1 MKETPKKQVILCV
14 DDDRK
19 NLELLEALLTP
30 RGYDLRLAGT
40 GEEALKNVA
49 AEPPDLILL
58 DIMMPGM
65 SGLTVLEKLR
75 ADEGTRLIP
84 VVLLTSLSATEDR
97 IRGIEAGCDDFISK
111 PFDKNELLT
120 RVKALLRGSFYRR
133 ALDEREKFEA
143 VIQEMGDGVIVCRP
157 DGTITSINHSAK
169 EYLGLAEGANF
180 VDRIFE
186 KYTVSI
192 EREGVTDLSVKRK
205 NFDIQ
210 RKETEAFK
218 SLYLEAR
225 MDVLRAPSGEIS
237 SVVVV
242 LRDVTSE
249 RTEEFMAQDFL
260 ALIAH
265 KFNTPVTVVREALD
279 LVKNDV
285 PEGPN
290 QEVLK
295 AAETKI
301 RDIHNLSQRLIFILE
316 AQSKGLRGNLSVSLI
331 ENKLFAAIEKLNKS
345 CKIEAAVEKHISAPR
360 VALWKAIVLEELLE
374 NAYRF
379 RGKDPLRLR
388 ITVCDDFMEVADNG
402 AGIPAEERK
411 KIFEPFYQI
420 YKYFHGNIPGLGL
433 GLTLVKKLV
442 ELNKGKI
449 EVESEIGKGTTFKVV
464 F

>member
-1 MKETPKKQVILCV
+1 MTETKKQVILCV
-14 DDDRK
+14 DDDKK
-19 NLELLEALLTP
+19 NLALLEALLGP
-30 RGYDLRLAGT
+30 KGYDLRLAGS
-40 GEEALKNVA
+40 GEETLKCVA
-49 AEPPDLILL
+49 AELPDLILL

-75 ADEGTRLIP
+75 SDERARLIP
-84 VVLLTSLSATEDR
+84 VVLLTSLSASEDK

-143 VIQEMGDGVIVCRP
+143 VIEEMGDGVIVCRP

-180 VDRIFE
+180 LNHIFE
-186 KYTVSI
+186 KYSI
-192 EREGVTDLSVKRK
+192 SIGREDVTDFSVKRQK
-205 NFDIQ
+205 FDIK
-210 RKETEAFK
+210 REETEAFK
-218 SLYLEAR
+218 PLFLEASV
-225 MDVLRAPSGEIS
+225 DVLRAPNGEIS

-279 LVKNDV
+279 LVKGEIK
-285 PEGPN
+285 EGPN
-290 QEVLK
+290 REVLK

-301 RDIHNLSQRLIFILE
+301 LDIHNLSQRLIFILE
-316 AQSKGLRGNLSVSLI
+316 AQSKGLRENLSVSLI
-331 ENKLFAAIEKLNKS
+331 ENRIFAAKERLDKIYKIDAVMEKN
-345 CKIEAAVEKHISAPR
+345 IPAPR

-379 RGKDPLRLR
+379 RGTEALRVR
-388 ITVCDDFMEVADNG
+388 VTVGENFMEVIDNG
-402 AGIPAEERK
+402 AGIPPEERK

-442 ELNKGKI
+442 ELNKGRI
-449 EVESEIGKGTTFKVV
+449 EIESEIGKGTAFKIS